1 MGYSYFGNGTDTP
14 GGPQQSRHVDV
25 VPEALTSDEIIYN
38 PVLEKLVM
46 VFWLRMLRLSGKWW
60 GKSGAGVLVKS
71 LFVFLSVSIVRAL
84 LWILWI
90 SWGRKIVMSYCEE
103 NIVFFENVGL
113 CAPAPDRG
121 IFIVVRSFKNHPV
134 FVIRSLEN

>member
-60 GKSGAGVLVKS
+60 GKSSQRLISFSKWGVGFTEKS
-71 LFVFLSVSIVRAL
+71 NRDFA
-84 LWILWI
+84 
-90 SWGRKIVMSYCEE
+90 
-103 NIVFFENVGL
+103 
-113 CAPAPDRG
+113 
-121 IFIVVRSFKNHPV
+121 
-134 FVIRSLEN
+134 